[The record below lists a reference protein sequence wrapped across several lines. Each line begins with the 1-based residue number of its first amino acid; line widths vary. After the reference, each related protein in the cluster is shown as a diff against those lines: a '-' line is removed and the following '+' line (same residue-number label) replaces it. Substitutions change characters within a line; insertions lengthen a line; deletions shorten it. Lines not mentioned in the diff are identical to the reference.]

1 MLDERSSRVSLRG
14 IVILIVVV
22 SLFFVPNSAFANG
35 FFTPADM
42 VMIILVLITI
52 VVFPIAL
59 VYLGIIS
66 LRSIKP
72 SLGNYIHSNRFIV
85 IGFYFLAEGLSWVIF
100 RAILSMPSGTWV
112 PFGMVWTDF
121 FILIVIPG
129 ILLISIGV
137 AKDWLSNIPRLIGII
152 FLAVGIGW
160 ISFFVYNASGRLF
173 YSVIPI
179 IAFIPT
185 ILFFSIG
192 GILIIKYRKSKSK
205 QQDLARNKER
215 ISE

>member
-1 MLDERSSRVSLRG
+1 MSNGKKSYG
-14 IVILIVVV
+14 QIIILIVVV

-85 IGFYFLAEGLSWVIF
+85 IGLYFLAEGFGWVIF

-137 AKDWLSNIPRLIGII
+137 TKNRLSKISRRTGII
-152 FLAVGIGW
+152 FLIVGIGAV
-160 ISFFVYNASGRLF
+160 IFV
-173 YSVIPI
+173 PI
-179 IAFIPT
+179 IKNGYPL
-185 ILFFSIG
+185 ILG
-192 GILIIKYRKSKSK
+192 LILITLGIIISIYNKVKKKDYTQK
-205 QQDLARNKER
+205 LAK
-215 ISE
+215 

>member
-1 MLDERSSRVSLRG
+1 MSNNKKSYG
-14 IVILIVVV
+14 QIIILTVVV

-35 FFTPADM
+35 FFTPVDM

-100 RAILSMPSGTWV
+100 RAILSMSSSTGV
-112 PFGMVWTDF
+112 PFGMVWTDY

-152 FLAVGIGW
+152 FFSCGNWLD
-160 ISFFVYNASGRLF
+160 
-173 YSVIPI
+173 
-179 IAFIPT
+179 
-185 ILFFSIG
+185 LFFLSTMRLDVYF
-192 GILIIKYRKSKSK
+192 IL
-205 QQDLARNKER
+205 
-215 ISE
+215 